1 MKMIGDIGV
10 GLLIGVLINMFFQ
23 PNDPNFYLVIFG
35 AFSALAPDVDFLVY
49 MQKVG
54 WKTDRWTHLH
64 REMLHHPIPFS
75 LGGAVLIGMLNLPL
89 GIVWFFGT
97 ICHFIHDTVSAW
109 GIRWGSP
116 FFGWFLLYRNYVPLD
131 KSHKLKRFIRNKDE
145 QNELVA
151 KYGDDDWRKNEY
163 GQVNPGL
170 VLEYILLAIGIN
182 TSLWWLFA

>member
-1 MKMIGDIGV
+1 MIGDIGI
-10 GLLIGVLINMFFQ
+10 GLLIGMLVNMFFAQ
-23 PNDPNFYLVIFG
+23 NGPDVWLVAFG

-54 WKTDRWTHLH
+54 YKTDRWTHLH

-75 LGGAVLIGMLNLPL
+75 VGGAVLIGMLNLPL

-116 FFGWFLLYRNYVPLD
+116 FFEWFFLYRDYAPHD
-131 KSHKLKRFIRNKDE
+131 KSHKLKRLIRNRAE
-145 QNELVA
+145 QDELVR
-151 KYGDDDWRKNEY
+151 KFGDDDWKKNEY
-163 GQVNPGL
+163 HKANPGL
-170 VLEYILLAIGIN
+170 LAEWAILLAGA
-182 TSLWWLFA
+182 SSAAKWLFF